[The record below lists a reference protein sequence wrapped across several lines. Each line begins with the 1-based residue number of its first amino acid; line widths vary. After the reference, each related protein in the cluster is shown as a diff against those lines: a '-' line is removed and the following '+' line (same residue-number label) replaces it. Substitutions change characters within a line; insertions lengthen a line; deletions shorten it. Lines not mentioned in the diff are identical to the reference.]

1 MDFYMKLPRGK
12 REFTLFLVTLSI
24 ISMNEHH
31 RAAHH
36 LFRDGL

>member
-1 MDFYMKLPRGK
+1 MKLPRGK
-12 REFTLFLVTLSI
+12 REFTLFLVTLFDYFD
-24 ISMNEHH
+24 EHH